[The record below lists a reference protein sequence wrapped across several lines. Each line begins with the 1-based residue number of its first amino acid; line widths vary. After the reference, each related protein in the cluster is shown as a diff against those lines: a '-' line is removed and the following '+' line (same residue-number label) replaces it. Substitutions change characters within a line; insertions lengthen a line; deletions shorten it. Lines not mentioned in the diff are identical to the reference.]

1 MRKTIE
7 SVINRYGITVEVWHL
22 GVSYWTKAFFQ
33 PIKAKSAK
41 MISTPLGMAPQGDY
55 QYMGPAD
62 LEIQADDGIVIDG
75 AEYLVTRAEEI
86 RDEQGVVYR
95 WAVCKRKGG
104 MDTWV
109 RPI

>member
-1 MRKTIE
+1 MRKAIE
-7 SVINRYGITVEVWHL
+7 SVMNRYGVTVEVRHL
-22 GVSYWTKAFFQ
+22 GVSQWVKAFFQ
-33 PIKAKSAK
+33 PIMTKSAK

-62 LEIQADDGIVIDG
+62 QEVQANDTIVIDG

-86 RDEQGVVYR
+86 RDENGIMYR
-95 WAVCKRKGG
+95 WAVCKRNGG
-104 MDTWV
+104 MDTRV